1 MKWSNEMSS
10 TESEGTIAAF
20 FSSSAVNHLCNRG
33 QINPSLWFSVLTV
46 WDGGGGKEGH
56 CPSSQVTAQKYL
68 LFNILCNSDMFFLN
82 QLRSLYFSKKMD
94 IFASSSKDWLS
105 ITLILG
111 QLCGPTRKASML

>member
-46 WDGGGGKEGH
+46 WDGGGEGG
-56 CPSSQVTAQKYL
+56 PLSQLPGNCTEISAFQHSVQFRHVFFESTQK
-68 LFNILCNSDMFFLN
+68 F
-82 QLRSLYFSKKMD
+82 
-94 IFASSSKDWLS
+94 IF
-105 ITLILG
+105 
-111 QLCGPTRKASML
+111 